1 MKLTQYTIERT
12 FKAQPARVYRAF
24 TDPVELA
31 EWVWGDFAKEAKAVI
46 DLQINGTF
54 GISIDEGEGLKSAM
68 RGIYLVI
75 EPDKR
80 LIHTVHWDASVGY
93 NQSGMALDEV
103 LVIDF
108 LPDAKGCLL
117 RYLHMG
123 IPDDGRSAAAHE
135 KSVRATLDA
144 LEKHLAA

>member
-1 MKLTQYTIERT
+1 MKLTQYTIERR
-12 FKAQPARVYRAF
+12 FSAPPERVYRAF

-31 EWVWGDFAKEAKAVI
+31 AWVWGGFAKATKADV
-46 DLQINGTF
+46 DPWINGTLE
-54 GISIDEGEGLKSAM
+54 IAIDEGEGMASAM

-75 EPDKR
+75 QPNQR

-93 NQSGMALDEV
+93 NLSGKALDEV

-108 LPDAKGCLL
+108 LPDNAGCLL
-117 RYLHMG
+117 KYLHMG

-135 KSVRATLDA
+135 KSVQATLDY
-144 LEKHLAA
+144 LEKHLAG